1 MEKCLMNMAEEMRAR
16 KAYEIINAKANSNAT
31 LQGLSGV
38 FGFPF
43 TLLAD
48 GAVIFTHYG
57 TMLNA
62 IRNLYER
69 TPVNET
75 AITSIVKGISKELLF
90 DVFTDKALGHVPLF
104 GIYFNAICAKT
115 MTWRLGILFA
125 ILSARGET
133 IDDYEVKD
141 AVKLIRMAF
150 PQTDAFKFQ
159 QPTYLTFGKLVTSVA
174 GDNVEQFEHLR
185 ENEKLIRAVEREQE
199 LIKAGLMKPPE
210 SYHNH
215 CWKCKAEI
223 NSKYQK
229 QCPSCGKYKC
239 SKCGACMCGYTPW

>member
-1 MEKCLMNMAEEMRAR
+1 MSMAERMRAR

-69 TPVNET
+69 APVSEA

-90 DVFTDKALGHVPLF
+90 DVVADKALGHVPVF

-115 MTWRLGILFA
+115 MTWRLGTLFA
-125 ILSARGET
+125 ILSARGEA

-141 AVKLIRMAF
+141 VVKLIRMAF

-159 QPTYLTFGKLVTSVA
+159 QPTYPTFEKLVTSVA
-174 GDNVEQFEHLR
+174 EDNVEQFEHLR
-185 ENEKLIRAVEREQE
+185 EDEKLARTAEREQE

-223 NSKYQK
+223 DSKYQEK
-229 QCPSCGKYKC
+229 CPFCKKYKC